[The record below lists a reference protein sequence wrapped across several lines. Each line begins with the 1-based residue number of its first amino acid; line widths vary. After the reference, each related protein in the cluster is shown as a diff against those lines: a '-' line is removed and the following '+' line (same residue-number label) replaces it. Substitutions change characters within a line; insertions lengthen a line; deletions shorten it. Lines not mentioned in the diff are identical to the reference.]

1 MSTTTDEATILE
13 DQPTQS
19 AAADHPARPVH
30 APLRTR
36 PRRTA
41 LRWVG
46 GGIVASAAAVASV
59 MSITDADTSVQRVEV
74 PEGTTLADDATELDV
89 RGIPT
94 SWSQQGGAPRS
105 TDATELDVR
114 GVPTW
119 WSAGAPAP

>member
-1 MSTTTDEATILE
+1 MSTTTDGATILE
-13 DQPTQS
+13 DQLTQPS
-19 AAADHPARPVH
+19 TTEHPARPVDT
-30 APLRTR
+30 PLRAR

-59 MSITDADTSVQRVEV
+59 MFVIDTDTSVQPVEV
-74 PEGTTLADDATELDV
+74 PEGTTLDDDATELDV

-94 SWSQQGGAPRS
+94 WWSRQGGAPRS

-119 WSAGAPAP
+119 WSAGTV